1 MFGYMLLRCKFVGK
15 DYLWKLLI
23 LFFYKNDDFIVFLG
37 YKEGDVWFGIKKIVI
52 VLVFDVC

>member
-1 MFGYMLLRCKFVGK
+1 MLLRCKFVGK